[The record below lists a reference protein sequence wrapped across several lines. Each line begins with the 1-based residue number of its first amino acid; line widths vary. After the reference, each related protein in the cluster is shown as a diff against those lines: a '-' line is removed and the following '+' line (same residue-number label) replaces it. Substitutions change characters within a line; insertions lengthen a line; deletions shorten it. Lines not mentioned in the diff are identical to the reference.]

1 MEINKDIM
9 DKAGKILAK
18 KDEVTSK
25 LALATN
31 KVKELREQLEV
42 LEPQIIES
50 FGSSDISV
58 LEARLGELTKEV
70 EGLLE
75 QVNKG

>member
-1 MEINKDIM
+1 MEINKEIM

-31 KVKELREQLEV
+31 KVKELREQLEA
-42 LEPQIIES
+42 LEPQIVES
-50 FGSSDISV
+50 FGSSDIAV
-58 LEARLGELTKEV
+58 LEPKLEELTKEV

>member
-1 MEINKDIM
+1 MEINKEIM
-9 DKAGKILAK
+9 DKASKILAQ

>member
-1 MEINKDIM
+1 MEINKEIM
-9 DKAGKILAK
+9 EKAGKILAK
-18 KDEVTSK
+18 KDDVTSK

-42 LEPQIIES
+42 LEPQIVES

>member
-1 MEINKDIM
+1 M
-9 DKAGKILAK
+9 DRASKILSK

-31 KVKELREQLEV
+31 NVKELREQLEV
-42 LEPQIIES
+42 LEPQIVES

>member
-1 MEINKDIM
+1 MEINKEIM
-9 DKAGKILAK
+9 DKAGKIVAK

-42 LEPQIIES
+42 LEPQIVES

-58 LEARLGELTKEV
+58 LEARLDELTKEV
-70 EGLLE
+70 EVLLE
-75 QVNKG
+75 QVSKG

>member
-1 MEINKDIM
+1 MEINKEIM

-42 LEPQIIES
+42 LEPQIVES

-58 LEARLGELTKEV
+58 LEARLDELTKEV
-70 EGLLE
+70 EALLE
-75 QVNKG
+75 QVSKG

>member
-25 LALATN
+25 LALARN

-42 LEPQIIES
+42 LEPQIVAS

>member
-1 MEINKDIM
+1 MEINKEIM
-9 DKAGKILAK
+9 DKASQILAK
-18 KDEVTSK
+18 KDDVTSK

>member
-1 MEINKDIM
+1 MEINKEIM

-18 KDEVTSK
+18 KDEITSK

-42 LEPQIIES
+42 LEPQIVES
-50 FGSSDISV
+50 FGSSDIAV
-58 LEARLGELTKEV
+58 LESKLEELTKEV

>member
-1 MEINKDIM
+1 MEINKEIM

-31 KVKELREQLEV
+31 KVKELREKLEV
-42 LEPQIIES
+42 LEPQIVES
-50 FGSSDISV
+50 FGSSDIPV

>member
-1 MEINKDIM
+1 MEINKEIM
-9 DKAGKILAK
+9 DRAGKILAK

-42 LEPQIIES
+42 LEPQIVES

>member
-1 MEINKDIM
+1 MEINKEIM

-42 LEPQIIES
+42 LEPQIVEN
-50 FGSSDISV
+50 FGSSDIAV
-58 LEARLGELTKEV
+58 LEPKLKELTKEV
-70 EGLLE
+70 EALLE